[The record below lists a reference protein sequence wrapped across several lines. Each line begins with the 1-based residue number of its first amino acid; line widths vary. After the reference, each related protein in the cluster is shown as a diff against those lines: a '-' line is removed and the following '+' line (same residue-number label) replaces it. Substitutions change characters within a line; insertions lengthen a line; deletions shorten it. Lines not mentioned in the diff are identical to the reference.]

1 MIDLIRG
8 EASFEY
14 DRVKRIYEN
23 KGKNYFFKLFDRI
36 FRKEIYSMSE
46 YWLDNRIFI
55 LKLKGK
61 YGDVIVC
68 WK

>member
-1 MIDLIRG
+1 MLI
-8 EASFEY
+8 
-14 DRVKRIYEN
+14 IN
-23 KGKNYFFKLFDRI
+23 NYFFKLFDRI

-61 YGDVIVC
+61 YGDVIVS